1 VASRNELDSP
11 GSTEAMSA
19 LDEQAELEG
28 EFVAEAERYFEAAEA
43 ALLVLQ
49 QSPRDQLARDTVF
62 RALHTVKAVAAQLG
76 LDLIAELAHQTETF
90 LAPDPASE
98 APPSWSRAEPELA
111 LEAIDMLRH
120 LTGNLKAKAD
130 PAIPRGYHDLAAR
143 LRALPGSA
151 LTPAPPVA
159 VAWAPDPPPL
169 DAGRDQ
175 RPAPSAPGWV
185 HLPSERLDTLL
196 ALIDELVVA
205 QSRVSDN
212 QQLHDPRLRELED
225 QVSQCAEVT
234 RRLEQ
239 LGLSLR
245 HVSLQ
250 AIFHRMLRVVR
261 DTCRRSGRRADLS
274 LSGQDIEIERRC
286 VPELSDV
293 LMHLLRNAVDHGIEP
308 GAERIA
314 AGKPEVGALSLHAY
328 RAAGHVVIEV
338 ADDGRGLGCAQ
349 LVARAKQRRLIPASA
364 ELSDA
369 QIRDLIFLPG
379 FSTRDSVTDISGRG
393 IGLDIVRRAIQALGG
408 QVVVSSVAGA
418 GTLFRVQLPVAT

>member
-1 VASRNELDSP
+1 VTSRNELDSA

-19 LDEQAELEG
+19 PDEQAELEG

-49 QSPRDQLARDTVF
+49 QSPRDQLALGTLF

-76 LDLIAELAHQTETF
+76 LDLIAELAHRTETF
-90 LAPDPASE
+90 LAPDPASA
-98 APPSWSRAEPELA
+98 APPSWGRAEPELA
-111 LEAIDMLRH
+111 LEALDMLRH

-130 PAIPRGYHDLAAR
+130 PAIPPGYHDLAAR
-143 LRALPGSA
+143 LRALPGSSSTSA
-151 LTPAPPVA
+151 RSA
-159 VAWAPDPPPL
+159 AWAPDPTPL

-175 RPAPSAPGWV
+175 RLAPSGPGWV

-212 QQLHDPRLRELED
+212 QQLHDARLRELEA
-225 QVSQCAEVT
+225 QVSQCSEVT
-234 RRLEQ
+234 RQLKQ

-250 AIFHRMLRVVR
+250 ATFHRMLRVVR

-274 LSGQDIEIERRC
+274 LSGQDIEIERRS
-286 VPELSDV
+286 VPELSDA

-308 GAERIA
+308 GAERVA

-338 ADDGRGLGCAQ
+338 ADDGRGLGRAQ
-349 LVARAKQRRLIPASA
+349 LVARAKERRLIPAGA

-369 QIRDLIFLPG
+369 QISELIFLPG
-379 FSTRDSVTDISGRG
+379 FSTRDSVTDVSGRG